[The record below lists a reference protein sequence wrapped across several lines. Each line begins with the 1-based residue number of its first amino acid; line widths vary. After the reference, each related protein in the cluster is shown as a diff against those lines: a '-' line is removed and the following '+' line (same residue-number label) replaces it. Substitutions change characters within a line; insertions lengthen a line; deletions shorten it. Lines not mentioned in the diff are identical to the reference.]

1 MIVKEMKTIW
11 FVSQYAGGPGVGMQY
26 RQYQLA
32 KELNQQGHQ
41 AMVISGSFS
50 HLYRNPPTVQRNGE
64 RQRLEGVDFVW
75 VKNPRYEKSISM
87 GRFWNMLVFA
97 WNILRL
103 DVRSF
108 PKPDAVVVSSPSM
121 LPIVAA
127 LKWKRRFKCKV
138 FFEVRDIWP
147 LTLQELGNL
156 SRFHPLVMFMRYFE
170 CLAYRKSDLVISL
183 LPNASKHYEKGG
195 MPASNFRYLPNG
207 VESELTDVP
216 STFHW
221 PSSIAPSDF
230 VVGYGGSIGKAN
242 ALRYLMEAA
251 QLLKD
256 EKNIHFVCVGKGD
269 QLDAL
274 KQQASGLSN
283 VHFLPPVEKREFLSM
298 LKKFRLC
305 YIGLERESLFR
316 FGVSPNK
323 LFDYMLAKRPVL
335 YAIDSGNKPVYEATC
350 GWSVEAGNP
359 QHIAGAIR
367 EAAQTSKSEL
377 DRLGENGYRFV
388 MENHTYA
395 HLAKRLVAFIEE

>member
-1 MIVKEMKTIW
+1 MTRMKIIW

-26 RQYQLA
+26 RQFQLA
-32 KELNQQGHQ
+32 KELNIQGNK

-50 HLYRNPPTVQRNGE
+50 HLYRNPPTVKRNGE

-75 VKNPRYEKSISM
+75 VKNPRYEKSISL

-103 DVRSF
+103 DVSSF

-156 SRFHPLVMFMRYFE
+156 SRLHPLVMFMRYFE
-170 CLAYRKSDLVISL
+170 CIAYRKSDLVISL
-183 LPNASKHYEKGG
+183 LPNARKHYEKGG
-195 MPASNFRYLPNG
+195 MPAKNFRYLPNG
-207 VESELTDVP
+207 VETDIPEVQET
-216 STFHW
+216 SNW
-221 PSSIAPSDF
+221 PASIADTDF

-242 ALRYLMEAA
+242 ALRYLIDAA
-251 QLLKD
+251 HLLQE
-256 EKNIHFVCVGKGD
+256 EKSIHFVCVGKGD

-274 KQQASGLSN
+274 KHQASGLSN
-283 VHFLPPVEKREFLSM
+283 VHFLPPVEKREFLAM
-298 LKKFRLC
+298 LKKFTLC

-335 YAIDSGNKPVYEATC
+335 YAIDSGNKPVDEAKC
-350 GWSVEAGNP
+350 GWSVDAANP
-359 QHIAGAIR
+359 QLIANSIS
-367 EAAQTSKSEL
+367 EAAKSNRAEL
-377 DRLGENGYRFV
+377 NRLGENGYRFV
-388 MENHTYA
+388 IENHTYA
-395 HLAKRLVAFIEE
+395 HLAKQLVSFIEE